1 MVVIGS
7 ILLSS
12 CDSYLDIQP
21 VGQVIPT
28 TLTEYRALLTTAYGL
43 KLIDKSVTEFRTD
56 IAMVTDNSNSQNF
69 YSEIEKWNDMSPKDG
84 TREFGWAVYYSV
96 IYYANAIIANK
107 DNIKEGSQED
117 IDQLVGE
124 AYLLRGY
131 MHFILANLYGQP
143 YTKEG
148 APETK
153 SIPIKW
159 DLDLEVVLPRN
170 TVKEVYT
177 AILSDIES
185 ARGLMHQ
192 KEWEAVYAYRFSTL
206 SVDAMESRVRL
217 YMGNW
222 KEAYDAAE
230 RILVQK
236 STLEDLNDPEAKLP
250 NNYTSAEMITA
261 YEFFND
267 DVTSASILIP
277 AFMEKYDAN
286 KDLRQNKYYSLSGD
300 KYISKK
306 SGKAEH
312 NCTFRTGEIYL
323 NAAEAA
329 AQMNKLPE
337 AVPACYN

>member
-1 MVVIGS
+1 MGKP
-7 ILLSS
+7 
-12 CDSYLDIQP
+12 YM
-21 VGQVIPT
+21 
-28 TLTEYRALLTTAYGL
+28 LTA
-43 KLIDKSVTEFRTD
+43 
-56 IAMVTDNSNSQNF
+56 
-69 YSEIEKWNDMSPKDG
+69 SP
-84 TREFGWAVYYSV
+84 
-96 IYYANAIIANK
+96 
-107 DNIKEGSQED
+107 
-117 IDQLVGE
+117 
-124 AYLLRGY
+124 
-131 MHFILANLYGQP
+131 P
-143 YTKEG
+143 
-148 APETK
+148 
-153 SIPIKW
+153 
-159 DLDLEVVLPRN
+159 
-170 TVKEVYT
+170 
-177 AILSDIES
+177 
-185 ARGLMHQ
+185 
-192 KEWEAVYAYRFSTL
+192 L
-206 SVDAMESRVRL
+206 SVDAMGSRVRL

-286 KDLRQNKYYSLSGD
+286 KDLRRNKYYSLSGD

-337 AVPACYN
+337 ARTRLLQLMEKRYTPEGYAEKEKAVDAMNQADLIKKKFWKNGLLNLLSKVIVGSIYVVPPVHELKKC

>member
-1 MVVIGS
+1 MCIR
-7 ILLSS
+7 
-12 CDSYLDIQP
+12 D
-21 VGQVIPT
+21 
-28 TLTEYRALLTTAYGL
+28 R
-43 KLIDKSVTEFRTD
+43 
-56 IAMVTDNSNSQNF
+56 
-69 YSEIEKWNDMSPKDG
+69 
-84 TREFGWAVYYSV
+84 
-96 IYYANAIIANK
+96 
-107 DNIKEGSQED
+107 
-117 IDQLVGE
+117 LVGE

-236 STLEDLNDPEAKLP
+236 STLERC
-250 NNYTSAEMITA
+250 
-261 YEFFND
+261 
-267 DVTSASILIP
+267 V
-277 AFMEKYDAN
+277 
-286 KDLRQNKYYSLSGD
+286 
-300 KYISKK
+300 
-306 SGKAEH
+306 
-312 NCTFRTGEIYL
+312 
-323 NAAEAA
+323 
-329 AQMNKLPE
+329 
-337 AVPACYN
+337 

>member
-1 MVVIGS
+1 
-7 ILLSS
+7 
-12 CDSYLDIQP
+12 
-21 VGQVIPT
+21 
-28 TLTEYRALLTTAYGL
+28 
-43 KLIDKSVTEFRTD
+43 
-56 IAMVTDNSNSQNF
+56 
-69 YSEIEKWNDMSPKDG
+69 
-84 TREFGWAVYYSV
+84 
-96 IYYANAIIANK
+96 
-107 DNIKEGSQED
+107 
-117 IDQLVGE
+117 
-124 AYLLRGY
+124 
-131 MHFILANLYGQP
+131 
-143 YTKEG
+143 
-148 APETK
+148 
-153 SIPIKW
+153 
-159 DLDLEVVLPRN
+159 
-170 TVKEVYT
+170 
-177 AILSDIES
+177 
-185 ARGLMHQ
+185 
-192 KEWEAVYAYRFSTL
+192 
-206 SVDAMESRVRL
+206 
-217 YMGNW
+217 MGNW

-286 KDLRQNKYYSLSGD
+286 KDLRRNKYYSLSGD

-337 AVPACYN
+337 ARTRLLQLMEKRYTPEGYAEKKKLWML

>member
-1 MVVIGS
+1 ME
-7 ILLSS
+7 
-12 CDSYLDIQP
+12 P
-21 VGQVIPT
+21 
-28 TLTEYRALLTTAYGL
+28 
-43 KLIDKSVTEFRTD
+43 
-56 IAMVTDNSNSQNF
+56 
-69 YSEIEKWNDMSPKDG
+69 
-84 TREFGWAVYYSV
+84 EFGWAVYYSV

-192 KEWEAVYAYRFSTL
+192 KNGKPYMLTASPPYLWMQWNHVYARTWETGKKP
-206 SVDAMESRVRL
+206 M
-217 YMGNW
+217 M
-222 KEAYDAAE
+222 
-230 RILVQK
+230 
-236 STLEDLNDPEAKLP
+236 
-250 NNYTSAEMITA
+250 
-261 YEFFND
+261 
-267 DVTSASILIP
+267 
-277 AFMEKYDAN
+277 
-286 KDLRQNKYYSLSGD
+286 RQNAY
-300 KYISKK
+300 
-306 SGKAEH
+306 
-312 NCTFRTGEIYL
+312 
-323 NAAEAA
+323 
-329 AQMNKLPE
+329 
-337 AVPACYN
+337 

>member
-1 MVVIGS
+1 
-7 ILLSS
+7 
-12 CDSYLDIQP
+12 
-21 VGQVIPT
+21 
-28 TLTEYRALLTTAYGL
+28 
-43 KLIDKSVTEFRTD
+43 
-56 IAMVTDNSNSQNF
+56 
-69 YSEIEKWNDMSPKDG
+69 
-84 TREFGWAVYYSV
+84 
-96 IYYANAIIANK
+96 
-107 DNIKEGSQED
+107 
-117 IDQLVGE
+117 
-124 AYLLRGY
+124 
-131 MHFILANLYGQP
+131 
-143 YTKEG
+143 
-148 APETK
+148 
-153 SIPIKW
+153 
-159 DLDLEVVLPRN
+159 
-170 TVKEVYT
+170 
-177 AILSDIES
+177 
-185 ARGLMHQ
+185 
-192 KEWEAVYAYRFSTL
+192 
-206 SVDAMESRVRL
+206 MESRVRL

-286 KDLRQNKYYSLSGD
+286 KDLRRNKYYSLSGD

-329 AQMNKLPE
+329 AQMNKLARSSYP
-337 AVPACYN
+337 PATIDGKAIHSGRLCRKEKSCGRYESSRFN